1 MTGEEQ
7 RGGTEPAG
15 GGVDLRSLAQIT
27 GETLRRHGANAR
39 GAGWSSHDGQELRFA
54 VLLRAAGLRAGD
66 AVTVN
71 DLGCGYG
78 ALYDHLVRSGIDVV
92 AYNGY
97 DISADMLAAARARLP
112 AERVHLEQSAVLTRS
127 ADVSL
132 LSGPLN
138 HKTSDDETWRR
149 YARTV
154 VRDLAEHS
162 RRALAFNMMSTNVTY
177 RVEQLFYADPAEWLE
192 WCRREISPGLELI
205 EDYPLYEWT
214 IGGTVERA

>member
-1 MTGEEQ
+1 MSGEQQ
-7 RGGTEPAG
+7 RGGAPA
-15 GGVDLRSLAQIT
+15 GGVDLRSLARIT
-27 GETLRRHGANAR
+27 DDTLRRHGANAR
-39 GAGWSSHDGQELRFA
+39 GAGWSSHDSQELRFA
-54 VLLRAAGLRAGD
+54 ILARAAGLRAAD

-78 ALYDHLVRSGIDVV
+78 ALYDHLVRSGIDVA

-97 DISADMLAAARARLP
+97 DISAEMLAAARARLP
-112 AERVHLEQSAVLTRS
+112 ADRIRLEQSAVLTRS
-127 ADVSL
+127 ADFSF

-138 HKTSDDETWRR
+138 LKTSDDDSWRL

-162 RRALAFNMMSTNVTY
+162 RRGLAFNMMSTKVDY
-177 RVEQLFYADPAEWLE
+177 RVEQLFYADPEEWLE
-192 WCRREISPGLELI
+192 WCRREISPSLELI

-214 IGGTVERA
+214 IGGTIDG